1 MAIYHIERQVIVSET
16 FIEVWEVEANDEV
29 TAVDIVDSVGT
40 RLSTEGGGAEPA
52 MECYIT
58 EIYKVAE

>member
-16 FIEVWEVEANDEV
+16 FIEVWEVEANDEE
-29 TAVDIVDSVGT
+29 TAVDIVDSIGT
-40 RLSTEGGGAEPA
+40 RLSTESDGAEPA
-52 MECYIT
+52 MEFYIT

>member
-16 FIEVWEVEANDEV
+16 FIEVWEVEANDEE

-40 RLSTEGGGAEPA
+40 RLSTENDGAEPA
-52 MECYIT
+52 MEFYIT

>member
-1 MAIYHIERQVIVSET
+1 MAIYHIERQVIVSES
-16 FIEVWEVEANDEV
+16 FIEVWEVEANDEE
-29 TAVDIVDSVGT
+29 TALDIVDSKGT
-40 RLSTEGGGAEPA
+40 RLSTESDGAEPA